1 MDKEPEEKKS
11 FSAGVKQ
18 ELAAILPAQKHCRR
32 AELMGMY
39 EYGGQIGRIQEDCY
53 TIGFR
58 SENGL
63 VIKKGFTLIKKT
75 FNIETE
81 KYLTEEELFQFLHLI
96 DHTEQEAVKDLSE
109 RTCCRRAFVRGAF
122 LVCGSISDPKG
133 GYHMEFACDCEEQ
146 AAFLSEQL
154 AALGVEAKI
163 LVRKQ
168 SFIVYLKES
177 SAIVELLG
185 NMGAHVSL
193 LDLEN
198 LRAYKEIRNSV
209 NRRVNCETSNIRKTV
224 AAAEKQVQDINYI
237 ASVRGL
243 ESLPEGLCEMAR
255 VRLEHPDASLKELGE
270 YLTPPVGKS
279 GVNHRL
285 RRISDYADQLREERI
300 CYDKGQD

>member
-1 MDKEPEEKKS
+1 MADELEEKKS
-11 FSAGVKQ
+11 FSAGVKR
-18 ELAAILPAQKHCRR
+18 ELAAILPAPGHCRR

-39 EYGGQIGRIQEDCY
+39 EYGGQIGRVREDCY
-53 TIGFR
+53 TLGFR

-81 KYLTEEELFQFLHLI
+81 KDLTEEELFHFLHFI
-96 DHTEQEAVKDLSE
+96 DHAEQEAVKDLSE
-109 RTCCRRAFVRGAF
+109 RVCCRRAFVRGAF
-122 LVCGSISDPKG
+122 LVCGSISDPRR

-146 AAFLSEQL
+146 ASFLSAQL
-154 AALGVEAKI
+154 KALGVEARV

-168 SFIVYLKES
+168 SHIVYLKEG

-185 NMGAHVSL
+185 NMGAHTSL
-193 LDLEN
+193 LELEN
-198 LRAYKEIRNSV
+198 MRAYKEIRNSV

-224 AAAEKQVQDINYI
+224 TAAEKQVQDIEYI

-243 ESLPEGLCEMAR
+243 ESLPEGLYEMAG
-255 VRLEHPDASLKELGE
+255 VRLEHPEASLRELGE

-285 RRISDYADQLREERI
+285 RRISDYADQLREERT
-300 CYDKGQD
+300 C

>member
-1 MDKEPEEKKS
+1 MAKGAEEKQS
-11 FSAGVKQ
+11 FCAGIKR
-18 ELAAILPAQKHCRR
+18 ELVAILPPARHCRR

-39 EYGGQIGRIQEDCY
+39 EYGGQIGRVREDCY
-53 TIGFR
+53 TLGFR

-75 FNIETE
+75 INIETE
-81 KYLTEEELFQFLHLI
+81 KNLTEEELFHFLHLI

-109 RTCCRRAFVRGAF
+109 RVCCRRAFVRGAF

-146 AAFLSEQL
+146 ADFLSGQL
-154 AALGVEAKI
+154 SSLGVEAKV
-163 LVRKQ
+163 LARKL
-168 SFIVYLKES
+168 SYVVYIKEG

-185 NMGAHVSL
+185 NMGAHASL
-193 LDLEN
+193 LEMEN
-198 LRAYKEIRNSV
+198 LRAYKEIRNGV

-224 AAAEKQVQDINYI
+224 AAAEKQTQDIEYI

-243 ESLPEGLCEMAR
+243 GSLPEGLGEMAR

-270 YLTPPVGKS
+270 FLTPPVGKS

-285 RRISDYADQLREERI
+285 RRISDLADQLREERT
-300 CYDKGQD
+300 CDDKRQP